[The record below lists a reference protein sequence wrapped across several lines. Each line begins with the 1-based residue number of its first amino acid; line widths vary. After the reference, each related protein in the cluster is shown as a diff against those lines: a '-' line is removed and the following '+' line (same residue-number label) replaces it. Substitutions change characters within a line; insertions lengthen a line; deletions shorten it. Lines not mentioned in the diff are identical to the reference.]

1 MDAELRREMAFS
13 VLQETSNI
21 GTGNA
26 ITKLSQIVE
35 MPIDTLVPKSDIISF
50 TELHTFVADPMA
62 DYICAIA
69 EVGGE
74 IEGMILILMLPDT
87 VSELVDLYKKTK
99 KYKENPFEVAEEQTY
114 KNVAEEMADS
124 YLDAVTRFLSV
135 ELIRDEL
142 FIFQENIINI
152 LSIPASKFVVSHE
165 NLAITRTTFTLQD
178 PEEVKGHIIYVP
190 GVDAIEKVMEKFM
203 VM

>member
-1 MDAELRREMAFS
+1 MDAELKRVMAFS
-13 VLQETSNI
+13 GLQEISNI

-26 ITKLSQIVE
+26 VTKLSQIVE
-35 MPIDTLVPKSDIISF
+35 LPIDTLVPKSDIISF
-50 TELHTFVADPMA
+50 AELHMFVADPMA
-62 DYICAIA
+62 EYVCAIA

-74 IEGMILILMLPDT
+74 IEGMILITMTPET
-87 VSELVDLYKKTK
+87 VDELITLYKNTK
-99 KYKENPFEVAEEQTY
+99 KYKDNPYEIDPDKAY
-114 KNVAEEMADS
+114 KKVAEEMADT
-124 YLDAVTRFLSV
+124 YLDAVRRFLSID
-135 ELIRDEL
+135 LIRDEL
-142 FIFQENIINI
+142 FVFQENIINI